1 MTEKHSKTK
10 TSFYRRLYVAHLIDT
25 GTNTVSLLL
34 EATGMHK
41 RTLQDT
47 ILALSELDI
56 VCASTGGTKN
66 KTYSIE
72 DWGTIN
78 KTYIKK
84 NLQHV
89 KSVLQYL

>member
-1 MTEKHSKTK
+1 MTDKHSKTK

-72 DWGTIN
+72 DWGAIN

-89 KSVLQYL
+89 KGVLQYL